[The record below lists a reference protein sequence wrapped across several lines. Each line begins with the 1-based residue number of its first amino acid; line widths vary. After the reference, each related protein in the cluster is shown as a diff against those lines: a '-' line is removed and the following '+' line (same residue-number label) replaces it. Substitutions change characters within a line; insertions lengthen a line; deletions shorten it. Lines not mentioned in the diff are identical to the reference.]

1 MDITYYRKG
10 DYLFPN
16 LFLPAE
22 KHVALGRFGRMRKN
36 YLREH
41 RPNVYQV
48 YLLDGKLTEHL
59 AEIDETAYEAFNR
72 LVDQM
77 AKNENITEQL
87 KEEDQMLWVQ
97 KMNSVYARAEEIV
110 LNEYV
115 YN

>member
-1 MDITYYRKG
+1 MEISYYRKR

-22 KHVALGRFGRMRKN
+22 KSVTLGKYGRMRRN

-41 RPNVYQV
+41 KPNVYQI
-48 YLLDGKLTEHL
+48 YLLDGKLNEHL
-59 AEIDETAYEAFNR
+59 VEIDEATYEAFNR
-72 LVDQM
+72 LVNQM

-87 KEEDQMLWVQ
+87 KEEDQILWVQ
-97 KMNSVYARAEEIV
+97 KMNSIYARAEEIV

>member
-1 MDITYYRKG
+1 MKISYYRKG

-16 LFLPAE
+16 LFLPAA
-22 KHVALGRFGRMRKN
+22 KPIMLGKYGRMRKS
-36 YLREH
+36 YLKEH

-48 YLLDGKLTEHL
+48 YLLDGKLNEHL